1 MNVSKISL
9 LAQCYE
15 TMRAHAL
22 VTTKAEFSTRWLG
35 RQPSYLTSMA
45 AKQRTPSAS
54 VISYFADRL
63 QAKAVTYGAVLASQH
78 AHMFRARYDALVQV
92 LNSVEQLQLWDAL
105 DAHDRDTETRFRQE
119 KLRIARLRGTPVCLP
134 SIRR

>member
-1 MNVSKISL
+1 MNVSKVSL

-22 VTTKAEFSTRWLG
+22 VTTKAEFSTLWLG
-35 RQPSYLTSMA
+35 RQPSYLTSMS
-45 AKQRTPSAS
+45 AKKRRPSAT
-54 VISYFADRL
+54 VIRHFTNRL
-63 QAKAVTYGAVLASQH
+63 QAKAETFGAVLLSRH
-78 AHMFRARYDALVQV
+78 AHIFRARYDALVQV